1 MIKDFNYYIVN
12 ENSLSD
18 MSVDEVTDFVNVR
31 FNEFTTEPTSDDDK
45 ICMYIR
51 LCDESLKI
59 RNKINGLLND
69 KSDELMKYMIVNKYY
84 DMMIESVLIEP
95 VDDND
100 ENILKEFE

>member
-18 MSVDEVTDFVNVR
+18 MSVDDVIDVVNAR
-31 FNEFTTEPTSDDDK
+31 FNEFTTEPTSDDDR

-59 RNKINGLLND
+59 RNKINSLLND
-69 KSDELMKYMIVNKYY
+69 KSDELMKYMLINKYY
-84 DMMIESVLIEP
+84 DMMIEAVLVEP
-95 VDDND
+95 ADNYIP
-100 ENILKEFE
+100 EEFS

>member
-18 MSVDEVTDFVNVR
+18 MSIDEVVDTVNAC
-31 FNEFTTEPTSDDDK
+31 FNEFTSEPTSDDDK
-45 ICMYIR
+45 TCMYIR
-51 LCDESLKI
+51 LCDESIKI
-59 RNKINGLLND
+59 RNKLNKLLND
-69 KSDELMKYMIVNKYY
+69 KSDELTKYMLVNKYY

-100 ENILKEFE
+100 ENILNEFA

>member
-45 ICMYIR
+45 TCMYIR

-59 RNKINGLLND
+59 RNKINDLLND
-69 KSDELMKYMIVNKYY
+69 KSDELMKYMLINKYY
-84 DMMIESVLIEP
+84 DMMIEAVLVEP
-95 VDDND
+95 ADDYIP
-100 ENILKEFE
+100 EEFS

>member
-12 ENSLSD
+12 SIEDKTIDEISD
-18 MSVDEVTDFVNVR
+18 KVNTL

-45 ICMYIR
+45 TCMYIR

-69 KSDELMKYMIVNKYY
+69 KSDELMKYMLLNKYY
-84 DMMIESVLIEP
+84 DMMIEAVLVEP
-95 VDDND
+95 ADDYIP
-100 ENILKEFE
+100 EEFA